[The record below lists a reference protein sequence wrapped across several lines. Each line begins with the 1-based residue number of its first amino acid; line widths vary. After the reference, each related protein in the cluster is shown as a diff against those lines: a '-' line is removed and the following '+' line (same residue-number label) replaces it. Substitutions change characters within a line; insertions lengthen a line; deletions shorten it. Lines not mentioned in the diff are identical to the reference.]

1 MLYFTIIKIEHL
13 KKKIH
18 LRNKPNEFK
27 NMIHS
32 ESSFHEII
40 DLNGSKHDIFKTL
53 YFPTEKEAKATILIL
68 HGMQEH
74 SGRYDDFARFLAA
87 KGFLVMTYD
96 HIGHGRSVKNK
107 GALGYIQRQN
117 PGVRL
122 VDDGIE
128 MAQLL
133 ANQYPHLPHFI
144 IGHSMGSFITRCIV
158 QEIGNLF
165 CGVVLIGTGTMD
177 QAAIIGERLLGLL
190 NKILPKRKS
199 TLINYSFGAFNNLK
213 FKDEPNQ
220 KNSNW
225 LSLAKENRD
234 HFIADTLCGIPFSNN
249 AFYATAYVANRG
261 SGPNW
266 TDHIP
271 TTLPFLLESGEED
284 PIGNFGKGVIKTVQD
299 LTTHGNNDV
308 KYHLYPKMRHEL
320 LNESIKDEVYQE
332 IVLWLDSKLHSPNT

>member
-1 MLYFTIIKIEHL
+1 
-13 KKKIH
+13 
-18 LRNKPNEFK
+18 
-27 NMIHS
+27 MIHS
-32 ESSFHEII
+32 ESSFQEITDI
-40 DLNGSKHDIFKTL
+40 NGSKHDIFNTL
-53 YFPTEKEAKATILIL
+53 YFTSEVDTKATILIL

-74 SGRYDDFARFLAA
+74 SGRYDDFARFIAA

-96 HIGHGRSVKNK
+96 HLGHGRSVKNK
-107 GALGYIQRQN
+107 DALGYIQRQN
-117 PGVRL
+117 PGARL

-133 ANQYPHLPHFI
+133 AKHYPDRPHFI
-144 IGHSMGSFITRCIV
+144 IGHSMGSFITRCIL

-177 QAAIIGERLLGLL
+177 RSAIVAERLLGLL
-190 NKILPKRKS
+190 NKILPTRKS
-199 TLINYSFGAFNNLK
+199 NLINYSFGAFNNIK

-220 KNSNW
+220 KNNNW

-249 AFYATAYVANRG
+249 AFYATLYVANRG

-266 TDHIP
+266 TNNIP
-271 TTLPFLLESGEED
+271 TSLPFLLESGQED
-284 PIGNFGKGVIKTVQD
+284 PIGNFGDGVIKTAQD
-299 LTTHGNNDV
+299 LLSHGNTDV
-308 KYHLYPKMRHEL
+308 QYHLYPKMRHEL

-332 IVLWLDSKLHSPNT
+332 IVLWLDSKLK